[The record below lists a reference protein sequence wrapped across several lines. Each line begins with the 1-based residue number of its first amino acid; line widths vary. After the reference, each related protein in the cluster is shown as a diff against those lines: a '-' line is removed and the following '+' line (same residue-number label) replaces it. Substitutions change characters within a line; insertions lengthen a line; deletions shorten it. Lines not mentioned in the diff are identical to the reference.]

1 MASYVEYNGVIIN
14 KVTLDKYKELKEA
27 GQLVSS
33 EVYVIEDYLGEYTY
47 VCNGST
53 DNIQIGNIV
62 RAFLNGGTDYGTLK
76 LKVVGT
82 FGMTSPAGGS
92 GTSAAPSYWF
102 HLNIQSNRK
111 AIIDFSNCS
120 QITAVVD
127 DGSYNVIF
135 HSNNGM
141 SIIGAN
147 VVATNTS
154 TDTIIRVV
162 NASYGEVYFENCR
175 FWINGYKNSM
185 IATNGTFV
193 NCRGSVSNVINNSY
207 CFYPANTGLIRVI
220 GGEYYCFTANKTS
233 YKSGIVGLSYEN
245 SVCIMYGVNAPTL
258 ARSGYYQTHSIYQ
271 ANGMVNC
278 TDLISELALSV
289 ISGSSN
295 IRGTIVKSKPNLM

>member
-1 MASYVEYNGVIIN
+1 MAVQEYEGVIIN
-14 KVTLDKYKELKEA
+14 KLTLTKYKELKAA
-27 GQLVSS
+27 GQLVASQT
-33 EVYVIEDYLGEYTY
+33 YVIEDYLGEYTY

-53 DNIQIGNIV
+53 DNVQIGNIV
-62 RAFLNGGTDYGTLK
+62 RAFLSGGTDYGTLK

-82 FGMTSPAGGS
+82 FGMTAPAGGS

-102 HLNIQSNRK
+102 HLNVQSNRK

-147 VVATNTS
+147 VVASNTT

-162 NASYGEVYFENCR
+162 NTNYGEVHFENCR

-185 IATNGTFV
+185 IATNGTYV

-207 CFYPANTGLIRVI
+207 CFYPADAGLIRVI

-233 YKSGIVGLSYEN
+233 YKSGIVGLSYDD
-245 SVCIMYGVNAPTL
+245 SVCIMYGVNAPTQS
-258 ARSGYYQTHSIYQ
+258 RSGYYQTHSIYQ
-271 ANGMVNC
+271 VNGMVC
-278 TDLISELALSV
+278 STDLISELPLNV

-295 IRGTIVKSKPNLM
+295 IRGTIVKSKAGCM